1 MGILEIIIPI
11 VIGFGGIYLH
21 NKFEDKDREISDL
34 KEELGQT
41 KRKLESAISSK
52 EWLEKSHE
60 DLIEK
65 YEMLLGRYNPPPR
78 WWEAEE
84 EQDCEDAEDEQMAE
98 IFVKG
103 KFGTRVEKV
112 PAKYVNFKRRN

>member
-11 VIGFGGIYLH
+11 VVGFGGLYLH
-21 NKFEDKDREISDL
+21 SKFEDKDREISDL
-34 KEELGQT
+34 KEELGRI
-41 KRKLESAISSK
+41 KRILEREQSSAKHANELYDSL
-52 EWLEKSHE
+52 LEKYYKVLE
-60 DLIEK
+60 E
-65 YEMLLGRYNPPPR
+65 YNIPIN
-78 WWEAEE
+78 WESLKAEE
-84 EQDCEDAEDEQMAE
+84 EQEDEDEQMAG